1 MTIPYYEKSEFQKI
15 QDLAFDLEF
24 GAIDVITYLE
34 RIPDKYLANKQ
45 ELIDSVKN
53 KLKNR

>member
-15 QDLAFDLEF
+15 QDLTFDLEF
-24 GAIDVITYLE
+24 GAIDVVTYLE

-45 ELIDSVKN
+45 ELINSVKN